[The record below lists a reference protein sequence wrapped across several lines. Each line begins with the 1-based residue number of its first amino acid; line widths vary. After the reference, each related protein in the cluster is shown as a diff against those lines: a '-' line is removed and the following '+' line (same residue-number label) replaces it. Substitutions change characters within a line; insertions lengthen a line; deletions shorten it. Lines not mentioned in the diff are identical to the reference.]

1 MPFFSYLIAANY
13 NVALA
18 SLVNIET
25 ITPTN
30 DRAFYPPM
38 AYGYA
43 SPGVRKGRLNGLGF
57 RAGFPRVV
65 WFFKAAT
72 RGQYEYLSTT
82 YCGGS
87 LSGLVTIYTTVGKST
102 YARYNAVMDLPAT
115 EEAPGGEFFAFTG
128 GLRVTFTH
136 LVAI

>member
-38 AYGYA
+38 ARGYA
-43 SPGVRKGRLNGLGF
+43 LRGLRKGRLNGVGF
-57 RAGFPRVV
+57 RSGFWKVT
-65 WFFKAAT
+65 WFFKVAT
-72 RGQYEYLSTT
+72 YAQYEYLSTT

-87 LSGLVTIYTTVGKST
+87 LSGQVTIYTTTGK
-102 YARYNAVMDLPAT
+102 
-115 EEAPGGEFFAFTG
+115 
-128 GLRVTFTH
+128 
-136 LVAI
+136 